1 LSIAKRLRAPGSGL
15 RAPGSGLRAPGS
27 GLRAPG
33 FDLAIGVAKVSMSRD
48 HRKLRAFQI
57 ADSLVMDIY
66 RETKDFPRDEWY
78 GLRSQ
83 IRRAAISSSSNL
95 VEGSATRSTKEYL
108 KFCNIACGSAF
119 ETRYLIGLACR
130 LGFLSKLALNALK
143 PHLDTLCA
151 SLVKLVA
158 ALELQ
163 AAAERKRSRAAPR

>member
-1 LSIAKRLRAPGSGL
+1 
-15 RAPGSGLRAPGS
+15 
-27 GLRAPG
+27 
-33 FDLAIGVAKVSMSRD
+33 MSRD

-83 IRRAAISSSSNL
+83 LRRAAVSSSSNL

-119 ETRYLIGLACR
+119 ETRYLIELAGR
-130 LGFLSKLALNALK
+130 LGFLSKLALNAMK

-163 AAAERKRSRAAPR
+163 AAAERKRRRNPEARSPKPEA

>member
-1 LSIAKRLRAPGSGL
+1 LVFHGTIEYSKKAPGSGL
-15 RAPGSGLRAPGS
+15 RAS
-27 GLRAPG
+27 G

-95 VEGSATRSTKEYL
+95 VEGSATRSTKSARTPSRSR
-108 KFCNIACGSAF
+108 KKTKPGRAKIA
-119 ETRYLIGLACR
+119 T
-130 LGFLSKLALNALK
+130 LK
-143 PHLDTLCA
+143 PEARGLLKPEA
-151 SLVKLVA
+151 
-158 ALELQ
+158 
-163 AAAERKRSRAAPR
+163 